1 MLHALVTDWVV
12 GGVARTH
19 MLLVARVLAPFTAR
33 DKAGHEAAEVDHV
46 FGSFR

>member
-33 DKAGHEAAEVDHV
+33 DKAGHEASDVDHV
-46 FGSFR
+46 LSGF